1 MIIEILVVAPGGK
14 PGAFLMLL
22 YLLQTPVKQ
31 VGRTDNPVVQ
41 HPAFRQL
48 PLRAERFTD
57 KADAFAHHDRDGVDS
72 QAVQQSGFYQ
82 RGKQLA
88 ATHHQ
93 HVIFLFQFI
102 DPLQRFFGQELH
114 AAVRCNIGVVV

>member
-72 QAVQQSGFYQ
+72 QAVNSPAFTSEVSSLPPPTPACHFPVSVH
-82 RGKQLA
+82 RP
-88 ATHHQ
+88 
-93 HVIFLFQFI
+93 F
-102 DPLQRFFGQELH
+102 
-114 AAVRCNIGVVV
+114 AAVLRSGTPRRSPV